1 MEIDK
6 VHVSLGQDW
15 SVEAP
20 AIKYS
25 FEIHHFPCESKN
37 VPIQK
42 LGCVITRTDLK
53 LVCVNIVDVP
63 QLGIMW
69 RMIRL

>member
-6 VHVSLGQDW
+6 VHVGLGPVW
-15 SVEAP
+15 IVEAP

-42 LGCVITRTDLK
+42 NGCVITTNDLK
-53 LVCVNIVDVP
+53 FVCVNIP
-63 QLGIMW
+63 P
-69 RMIRL
+69 